1 MFTAGAL
8 IVQGSIHRHVT
19 VTDNINDQT
28 GKARGGKLRLDLAGL
43 ECRTQRVVKIPA
55 QDIRLTASVCIYQP
69 PCRGGRLRTIQI
81 DDVDLC
87 ARGGGIA

>member
-1 MFTAGAL
+1 MYRQVAVTNDINCQPGKTRRGEL
-8 IVQGSIHRHVT
+8 IL
-19 VTDNINDQT
+19 N
-28 GKARGGKLRLDLAGL
+28 LAGL
-43 ECRTQRVVKIPA
+43 ECRTQRIVKIPA